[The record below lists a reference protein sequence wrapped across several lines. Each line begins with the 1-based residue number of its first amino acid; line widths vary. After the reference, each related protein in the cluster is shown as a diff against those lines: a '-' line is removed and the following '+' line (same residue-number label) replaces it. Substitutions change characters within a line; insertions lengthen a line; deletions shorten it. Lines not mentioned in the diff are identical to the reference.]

1 MNSSQHARLAPRP
14 AQRFPLRGRIL
25 IIDDDDNIRS
35 SLTFFLEEIGFSV
48 IQTNNGTLALELI
61 RDNKPDHVFCD
72 VVMPGIS
79 GLVVLGHIKRA
90 FPNQKV
96 ILMSGLNEE
105 SAIEEARV
113 LGAETFLLKPVSLD
127 DLEQNFINKI
137 FPPA

>member
-1 MNSSQHARLAPRP
+1 M
-14 AQRFPLRGRIL
+14 RGRIL
-25 IIDDDDNIRS
+25 IIDDDDHIRS

-61 RDNKPDHVFCD
+61 RDNKPDLVFCD

-105 SAIEEARV
+105 SATEEARV
-113 LGAETFLLKPVSLD
+113 LGVETFLLKPFSLD
-127 DLEQNFINKI
+127 DLEQNFIDKI
-137 FPPA
+137 FPPS

>member
-1 MNSSQHARLAPRP
+1 M
-14 AQRFPLRGRIL
+14 RGRIL
-25 IIDDDDNIRS
+25 IIDDDDHIRS
-35 SLTFFLEEIGFSV
+35 SQTFFLEEIGFSV

-61 RDNKPDHVFCD
+61 RDNKPDLVFCD

-105 SAIEEARV
+105 SATEEARV
-113 LGAETFLLKPVSLD
+113 LGVETFLLKPFSLD
-127 DLEQNFINKI
+127 DLEQNFIDKI
-137 FPPA
+137 FPPS

>member
-1 MNSSQHARLAPRP
+1 M
-14 AQRFPLRGRIL
+14 RGRIL
-25 IIDDDDNIRS
+25 IIDDDDHIRS

-48 IQTNNGTLALELI
+48 VQTNNGTLALELI
-61 RDNKPDHVFCD
+61 RDNKPDLVFCD

-79 GLVVLGHIKRA
+79 GLVVLEHIKRA

>member
-1 MNSSQHARLAPRP
+1 M
-14 AQRFPLRGRIL
+14 RGRIL
-25 IIDDDDNIRS
+25 IIDDDDHIRS

-61 RDNKPDHVFCD
+61 RDNKPDLVFCD

-79 GLVVLGHIKRA
+79 GLVVLEHIKRA

-105 SAIEEARV
+105 NAIEEARV
-113 LGAETFLLKPVSLD
+113 LGAETFLLKPVGLD

>member
-1 MNSSQHARLAPRP
+1 M
-14 AQRFPLRGRIL
+14 RGRIL
-25 IIDDDDNIRS
+25 IIDDDEHIRS

-61 RDNKPDHVFCD
+61 RDNKPDLVFCD

-79 GLVVLGHIKRA
+79 GLIVLGHIKRA
-90 FPNQKV
+90 FPDQKV

-105 SAIEEARV
+105 TAIEEARS

-127 DLEQNFINKI
+127 DLENNFINKI
-137 FPPA
+137 FPPT

>member
-1 MNSSQHARLAPRP
+1 M
-14 AQRFPLRGRIL
+14 RGRIL
-25 IIDDDDNIRS
+25 IIDDDDHIRS

-61 RDNKPDHVFCD
+61 RDNKPDLVFCD

>member
-1 MNSSQHARLAPRP
+1 M
-14 AQRFPLRGRIL
+14 RGRIL
-25 IIDDDDNIRS
+25 IIDDDDHIRS

-61 RDNKPDHVFCD
+61 RDNKPDLVFCD

-79 GLVVLGHIKRA
+79 GLIVLGHIKRA
-90 FPNQKV
+90 FPEQKV

-105 SAIEEARV
+105 SAIEEARI

-127 DLEQNFINKI
+127 DLENNFINKI
-137 FPPA
+137 FPPSA